1 MASEKQVV
9 WTFYGAFSYILTA
22 PDHYMVSLYG
32 NQSRHYQLVFHSRN
46 AVIRVV
52 KGVVLVL

>member
-9 WTFYGAFSYILTA
+9 WTFDGAFSYLLTA
-22 PDHYMVSLYG
+22 PYHYMLLLYG

-52 KGVVLVL
+52 KGVVVVL